1 MGGDAG
7 VIHFSRELVYNCIV
21 YTIAAAN
28 EYWLIDWMSSL
39 YGIRLPVLCAMLQ
52 NASWPIQLVLYYSQ
66 RKAWEKE
73 NGERVIT
80 RDMYK
85 SYIILGGLNTIIS
98 ITRTVGLTSLPPTLY
113 VIIANTE
120 IIFEVMMSRFL
131 LGKPA
136 NRLQRIAILLVM
148 AGVLIALY
156 DPVNHRFGSNQSVS
170 QTTLLVGVFLS
181 LLSRFTSALNTV
193 LADK

>member
-1 MGGDAG
+1 
-7 VIHFSRELVYNCIV
+7 V

-28 EYWLIDWMSSL
+28 EYWLIDWMNSL

-52 NASWPIQLVLYYSQ
+52 NASWPIQLVLYYYN
-66 RKAWEKE
+66 RKAWEE
-73 NGERVIT
+73 QNGERVIT

-120 IIFEVMMSRFL
+120 IIFEVMMSRVL

-136 NRLQRIAILLVM
+136 NRLQRVAILFVL
-148 AGVLIALY
+148 AGVFIALY
-156 DPVNHRFGSNQSVS
+156 DPVNKKFGSSQSVS

-181 LLSRFTSALNTV
+181 LLSRFMSALNTV

>member
-1 MGGDAG
+1 MGGDEGA
-7 VIHFSRELVYNCIV
+7 IHFSRELVYNCIV

-28 EYWLIDWMSSL
+28 EYWLIDWMGSL
-39 YGIRLPVLCAMLQ
+39 YGIHLPVLCAMLQ
-52 NASWPIQLVLYYSQ
+52 NASWPIQLALYYRH
-66 RKAWEKE
+66 RKAYEGKH
-73 NGERVIT
+73 GERIIT
-80 RDMYK
+80 RQMYK

-120 IIFEVMMSRFL
+120 IIFEVMMSRIL
-131 LGKPA
+131 LEKPA
-136 NRLQRIAILLVM
+136 NRLQRIAILFVM
-148 AGVLIALY
+148 TGVLIALY
-156 DPVNHRFGSNQSVS
+156 DPVNHKFGSNQSIS
-170 QTTLLVGVFLS
+170 QNTLLVGVFLS

>member
-7 VIHFSRELVYNCIV
+7 VIHFSRELVYNCVV

-52 NASWPIQLVLYYSQ
+52 NASWPIQLVLYYYQ
-66 RKAWEKE
+66 RTAWEKD
-73 NGERVIT
+73 NGERIIT
-80 RDMYK
+80 QKMYK

-136 NRLQRIAILLVM
+136 NQLQRVAIVLVM

-156 DPVNHRFGSNQSVS
+156 NPVNHKFGSNQSVS